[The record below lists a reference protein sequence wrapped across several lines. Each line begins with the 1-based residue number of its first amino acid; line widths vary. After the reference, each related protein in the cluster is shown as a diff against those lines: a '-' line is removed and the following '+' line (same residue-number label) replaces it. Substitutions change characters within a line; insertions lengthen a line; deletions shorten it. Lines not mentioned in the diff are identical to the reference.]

1 MAICPQLLGLVNGLS
16 IAFPLHAFCDSG
28 SDGVHSVVSSL
39 KVFWSGLRSL
49 TARGTALLVLAVALG
64 TWTVSWIGGQEI
76 AQQSSESIAVR
87 LDRAVRT
94 AATLISVRS
103 QHEFTVR
110 RDHLGQP
117 LAYQVTQGE
126 AAELLRPSI
135 AFDMLVEDV
144 ARVNQGYVSL
154 FRYDAVA
161 RQFVRIATSMRLAD
175 GHFVRE
181 VRWGEQHPAF
191 GSLIGLNRFVGEV
204 PQEGGVRMAYLTPI
218 LGENSTIAGALAV
231 DIGWV
236 DGLWKA
242 SNDLRDRS
250 RNAALLIMALVAL
263 VGGAGLFLA
272 MRPLRQIARYARA
285 VATNT
290 ERGAVPYLGRGGEI
304 GALAAGMARVV
315 EMRGRL
321 EKLAFFDPV
330 TGKPNRTRLELILS
344 SILKENGNGKPLA
357 LLQVGIDQFRT
368 VNDTFGHK
376 IGDELLRQ
384 VALAL
389 GSELGAR
396 DIVARIGADEFVII
410 ATEID
415 NRKDA
420 EALSQRCINRLD
432 RPFVLRQSEIYISAS
447 VGIVM
452 LPSDYETAGEA
463 LRDAGLALHRARAQG
478 RRQIVAI
485 TATHRAEAQRSMEL
499 HRQLHRALA
508 QDQLLLHFQPQV
520 VPETM
525 KLYGVE
531 ALVRWDHPEQGL
543 ISPGEFIPVAEDSG
557 LIVELGR
564 FVLDEACRTARQWLD
579 CGLAF
584 QHISVNISPIQLWQS
599 DFDRLVSNFLVKH
612 GLPPHCLCL
621 EVTESVFIDREAERV
636 VAMLQ
641 RLSRLGVTL
650 SLDDFGTGYSSL
662 GYLREMPFRQ
672 LKVDRSFIREANTDP
687 KQAKLLA
694 GIVALARGLDLQIV
708 AEGVE
713 TEGEL
718 TLVRSL
724 GCEAVQG
731 FYFARP
737 VPALMVPLEV
747 ERLRNLRK
755 NTPATDTKTTL
766 RIAQ

>member
-1 MAICPQLLGLVNGLS
+1 MVPS
-16 IAFPLHAFCDSG
+16 FRT
-28 SDGVHSVVSSL
+28 
-39 KVFWSGLRSL
+39 FWSGLCSL
-49 TARGTALLVLAVALG
+49 TVQGTALLVLAVALG
-64 TWTVSWIGGQEI
+64 TWTVSWIGGREI
-76 AQQSSESIAVR
+76 SQQSAEGIAVR
-87 LDRAVRT
+87 LDRAART
-94 AATLISVRS
+94 AAALINIRA
-103 QHEFTVR
+103 QREFTVR

-117 LAYQVTQGE
+117 LGYQVTQGD
-126 AAELLRPSI
+126 AAELLRPSMD
-135 AFDMLVEDV
+135 FDALVEDV
-144 ARVNQGYVSL
+144 ARVNQGYVNL
-154 FRYDAVA
+154 FRYDAETH
-161 RQFVRIATSMRLAD
+161 QFVRIATSMRQPN
-175 GHFVRE
+175 GGFMRE
-181 VRWGEQHPAF
+181 VRWGERHPAF
-191 GSLIGLNRFVGEV
+191 QSLIDLNRFVGEV
-204 PQEGGVRMAYLTPI
+204 PQEGGMRMAYLTPI

-242 SNDLRDRS
+242 TNDLRSHS

-263 VGGAGLFLA
+263 VGGGGLLLA

-285 VATNT
+285 VTTNA

-315 EMRGRL
+315 DMRGRL

-330 TGKPNRTRLELILS
+330 TGKPNRTRLELVLS
-344 SILKENGNGKPLA
+344 GILKGAGNGQPLA
-357 LLQVGIDQFRT
+357 LLQIGIDQFRS

-389 GSELGAR
+389 GGELGAR
-396 DIVARIGADEFVII
+396 DVVARVGADEFVII
-410 ATEID
+410 AMGVD
-415 NRKDA
+415 NAKDA
-420 EALSQRCINRLD
+420 QALSQRCINRLD
-432 RPFVLRQSEIYISAS
+432 RPFVLPQSEIYISAS
-447 VGIVM
+447 AGIVM

-478 RRQIVAI
+478 RRQVVVVS
-485 TATHRAEAQRSMEL
+485 ATHRAEAQRSMEL
-499 HRQLHRALA
+499 HRELHQALA
-508 QDQLLLHFQPQV
+508 QEQLLLHFQPQV
-520 VPETM
+520 IPETM

-531 ALVRWDHPEQGL
+531 ALVRWDHPVQGL

-564 FVLDEACRTARQWLD
+564 FVLDEACRTARLWLD

-584 QHISVNISPIQLWQS
+584 QHISVNISPIQLWQPE
-599 DFDRLVSNFLVKH
+599 FDRLVSNVLVKH
-612 GLPPHCLCL
+612 GVPPHCLCL
-621 EVTESVFIDREAERV
+621 EVTESVFINREAERV
-636 VAMLQ
+636 IDMLQ
-641 RLSRLGVTL
+641 RLSNLGVML

-672 LKVDRSFIREANTDP
+672 LKVDRGFIREANTDP
-687 KQAKLLA
+687 KRAKLLA
-694 GIVALARGLDLQIV
+694 GIVALARGLDLHVV

-755 NTPATDTKTTL
+755 NTTTTDTKTTL
-766 RIAQ
+766 RIAK